1 MKKQQRLALLLG
13 VLVLVSAL
21 TFAVMKR
28 EEHKEKISSTPAT
41 VLEMKDIDSVS
52 WTYNGESYAF
62 HKEDGTWIYDADAA
76 FPVDP
81 EKMDSLLEQFA
92 PLGAAFTIDDVDDFG
107 QYGLDSPLCTIT
119 LTQGEQTAKISL
131 GDYSQMDSQRYAS
144 VDDGKVYLLSHDPL
158 EEFDTDLS
166 GLILQDAVPEL
177 TDVSSIAVDG
187 GDSYSKSDSG
197 SSLDDDDV
205 YFRDSDGAALD
216 TDLVE
221 AYIRK
226 LQILELTDYVTYSAT
241 EQDLKDC
248 YLDAPAKTVTLTY
261 TPEDTDAEPQT
272 FTLHLGKAP
281 DESEEET
288 GQAYARVGD
297 SPILYRI
304 DGDTYEKLMAC
315 DYNDLRHQRLF
326 YADFD
331 QADALTVTL
340 DGTTAEF
347 TYGVP
352 QDSED
357 DTPVWMLEGRE
368 VDLSEV
374 QVALE
379 SMTADAFTSAAPT
392 GKQELTL
399 TVHLDREGADTV
411 TLSLYRLDGTQCL
424 AQMDGK
430 SLCYFP
436 RTEAMALVEALNAIL
451 LG

>member
-1 MKKQQRLALLLG
+1 MKKQQRLVLLLG

-21 TFAVMKR
+21 TFAVMRR
-28 EEHKEKISSTPAT
+28 EERKEKISSTPAT
-41 VLEMKDIDSVS
+41 VLEMKDIDSVG
-52 WTYNGESYAF
+52 WAYNGSSYAF
-62 HKEDGTWIYDADAA
+62 RKENGAWVYDADAA

-81 EKMDSLLEQFA
+81 EKMDSLLAQFA
-92 PLGAAFTIDDVDDFG
+92 PLGAAFTIEQVEDYG
-107 QYGLDSPLCTIT
+107 QYGLDTPLCTIA
-119 LTQGEQTAKISL
+119 LTQGEQTVELKL
-131 GDYSQMDSQRYAS
+131 GDYSRMDSQRYAS
-144 VDDGKVYLLSHDPL
+144 LGDGNVYLLSHDPL

-177 TDVSSIAVDG
+177 TDVSAIAVAG

-221 AYIRK
+221 SYIRK

-241 EQDLKDC
+241 EQDLRDC
-248 YLDAPAKTVTLTY
+248 YLAEPARTVTLTY
-261 TPEDTDAEPQT
+261 TPEDEEQPQT

-281 DESEEET
+281 DESEEQP

-304 DGDTYEKLMAC
+304 GSDTYEKLIAC

-352 QDSED
+352 EDSED
-357 DTPVWMLEGRE
+357 DTPVWMLQGRE

-379 SMTADAFTSAAPT
+379 SMTADEFTSAAPT
-392 GKQELTL
+392 GRQELSL
-399 TVHLDREGADTV
+399 TVHLNREGADTV
-411 TLSLYRLDGTQCL
+411 TLSLYRLDGTRCL
-424 AQMDGK
+424 AQVDGK
-430 SLCYFP
+430 SLCCFP
-436 RTEAMALVEALNAIL
+436 RSQAMALVEALNAIL